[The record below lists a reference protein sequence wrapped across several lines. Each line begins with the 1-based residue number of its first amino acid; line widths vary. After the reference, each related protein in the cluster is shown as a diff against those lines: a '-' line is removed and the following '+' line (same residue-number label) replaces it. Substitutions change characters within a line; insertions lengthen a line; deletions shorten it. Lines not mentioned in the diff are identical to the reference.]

1 MTSSLSTTS
10 DSAVDVDVDT
20 DFFLKVD
27 GSNTGLKLPLKYQL
41 EMEVALRIYQLHG
54 HEKSYSE
61 STLSP
66 SDHELLVYSHLSEA
80 FSTLVSAHCP

>member
-10 DSAVDVDVDT
+10 DSTVDVDVDT

-27 GSNTGLKLPLKYQL
+27 GSNTGLKLLLKHQW
-41 EMEVALRIYQLHG
+41 EMEVGPRIYQLHG

-61 STLSP
+61 STFKSL
-66 SDHELLVYSHLSEA
+66 
-80 FSTLVSAHCP
+80 